1 MGVVVGDI
9 VRITAKMK
17 WFGTDDVQNVF
28 TYKVTLNTTADDD
41 EFMSVVADVL
51 DSAYTNIVADLSDR
65 FTFESI
71 DGINLTQDVLLPEV
85 NWPVLVAGLSTTG
98 IVPQQ
103 LAICAFWPTTTPKVR
118 TSTFFGGFVI
128 AAIAPLGQITAGNIT
143 RVLLVAN
150 ELSTFDTVELDMDK
164 GSLNPL
170 TMVFTPAGIPLVPER
185 WRTQR
190 RRRIGVGS

>member
-1 MGVVVGDI
+1 MSVAVGDV
-9 VRITAKMK
+9 VRITAKMR
-17 WFGTDDVQNVF
+17 WFDTDDVQNVYQ
-28 TYKVTLNTTADDD
+28 YKVDLNATLDDD

-51 DSAYTNIVADLSDR
+51 DSAYNNIVADLSTS

-71 DGINLTQDVLLPEV
+71 DGINITQDVLLPEV
-85 NWPVLVAGLSTTG
+85 SWPVLVAGTSGLT

-118 TSTFFGGFVI
+118 TSTFFGGFVTP
-128 AAIAPLGQITAGNIT
+128 AISPVGGIILANTA
-143 RVLLVAN
+143 RVLLAAI
-150 ELSTFDTVELDMDK
+150 ELSTFDTVELDMTK

-170 TMVFTPAGIPLVPER
+170 TSVFTPAGTPQVPAR

>member
-1 MGVVVGDI
+1 MAVAVGDI
-9 VRITAKMK
+9 VKITAKMK

-28 TYKVTLNTTADDD
+28 QYKVDLNTSVDDD
-41 EFMSVVADVL
+41 EFMSIVADVL
-51 DSAYTNIVADLSDR
+51 DSAYNNAIGQMSTQ

-71 DGINLTQDVLLPEV
+71 DGINITQDVLLPEV
-85 NWPVLVAGLSTTG
+85 NWPVLTAGLSGTA

-118 TSTFFGGFVI
+118 TSTFFGGFVTFTI
-128 AAIAPLGQITAGNIT
+128 DLLGQITAVATGF
-143 RVLLVAN
+143 VLAAAL
-150 ELSTFDTVELDMDK
+150 ELSNFDTVKVDMTK

-170 TMVFTPAGIPLVPER
+170 TSVFTPSGVPQVPGR

>member
-1 MGVVVGDI
+1 MAVVVGDV

-28 TYKVTLNTTADDD
+28 TYKVDLNTTVDDL

-51 DSAYTNIVADLSDR
+51 DSAYNNLIGQMSTS
-65 FTFESI
+65 FTFVSI
-71 DGINLTQDVLLPEV
+71 DGINITQDKLLPEV
-85 NWPVLVAGLSTTG
+85 LWPVLVAGLSATA

-103 LAICAFWPTTTPKVR
+103 LAVCAFWPTTTPKVR
-118 TSTFFGGFVI
+118 TSTFFGGFVTFTI
-128 AAIAPLGQITAGNIT
+128 DTLGQITA
-143 RVLLVAN
+143 VARGFALTAAL
-150 ELSTFDTVELDMDK
+150 ELSNFDTVKLDMTK

-170 TMVFTPAGIPLVPER
+170 TSVFTPSGAPQVPER

-190 RRRIGVGS
+190 RRRISVGS

>member
-1 MGVVVGDI
+1 MSVAVGDI
-9 VRITAKMK
+9 VRITAKMR

-28 TYKVTLNTTADDD
+28 TYKVLLNATLDDD

-51 DSAYTNIVADLSDR
+51 DSAYNNLLGGQSTQ
-65 FTFESI
+65 FTYESI

-85 NWPVLVAGLSTTG
+85 AWPVLTAGASATT

-128 AAIAPLGQITAGNIT
+128 AAIAALGDITAANVT
-143 RVLLVAN
+143 QVLAAAN
-150 ELSTFDTVELDMDK
+150 ELSNFDTVELDMEK
-164 GSLNPL
+164 GSLNPI
-170 TMVFTPAGIPLVPER
+170 TSVFTPSGTPQVPTR

-190 RRRIGVGS
+190 RRRVGVGS